1 VTWAGKTHWRPGA
14 RVARLK
20 SSHGYGWVLLLVMIT
35 FVFAASAPDR
45 DWSRG
50 LFVLIECAT
59 LALALWT
66 SGLSRDPRVVVVLGL
81 VGIAGIV
88 LALATSGNQLAGAIW
103 IVNVALVLATVIA
116 IGVGI
121 VDQGEVNQ
129 QSITGAICVY
139 VLIGILFTYAYGAA
153 AALGS
158 GPFFAQ
164 GTDGTTS
171 LRLYFSYVTLATLGY
186 GDYTP
191 AGNFGHTVAVFEA
204 LLGQVY
210 LVTVVALLVGNF
222 SHVAPRKRGHH
233 PPEHDPIP
241 PE

>member
-1 VTWAGKTHWRPGA
+1 MSWSGRTHWRPGA

-35 FVFAASAPDR
+35 FFYAASTPDR
-45 DWSRG
+45 QWSRG
-50 LFVLIECAT
+50 VLVLIEAAT
-59 LALALWT
+59 LTLAIWT
-66 SGLSRDPRVVVVLGL
+66 SGLSRDFRIAGIIAAVGL
-81 VGIAGIV
+81 VGFVLSLTDNGTGFVGAVWIVNIV
-88 LALATSGNQLAGAIW
+88 LAFG
-103 IVNVALVLATVIA
+103 TVVA

-121 VDQGEVNQ
+121 VDQGQVNQ
-129 QSITGAICVY
+129 QSITGAVCVY
-139 VLIGILFTYAYGAA
+139 VLLGILFMFVYGAA

-191 AGNFGHTVAVFEA
+191 AGNFGHTVAVLEA
-204 LLGQVY
+204 LMGQIY
-210 LVTVVALLVGNF
+210 LVTVVALLVGNLAGL
-222 SHVAPRKRGHH
+222 SRRVNAARNAG
-233 PPEHDPIP
+233 DGDG
-241 PE
+241 

>member
-1 VTWAGKTHWRPGA
+1 VSWAGRTHWRPGA

-20 SSHGYGWVLLLVMIT
+20 ASHGYGWVLLLVMVT
-35 FVFAASAPDR
+35 FLFAASAPDS
-45 DWSRG
+45 DWSRAV
-50 LFVLIECAT
+50 FVLLECAT

-66 SGLSRDPRVVVVLGL
+66 SGLSHDPKVVAGLGL
-81 VGIAGIV
+81 LAIVAIV
-88 LALATSGNQLAGAIW
+88 LSLATSGTDIQGVIW
-103 IVNVALVLATVIA
+103 IVNVGLVVATVLA

-129 QSITGAICVY
+129 QSITGAVCVY
-139 VLIGILFTYAYGAA
+139 VLIGILFTFVYGAA

-191 AGNFGHTVAVFEA
+191 AGNFGHIAAILEA
-204 LLGQVY
+204 LLGQLY
-210 LVTVVALLVGNF
+210 LVTVVALLIGNF
-222 SHVAPRKRGHH
+222 SGVTLGRRDNQQAERDHA
-233 PPEHDPIP
+233 DA
-241 PE
+241 

>member
-1 VTWAGKTHWRPGA
+1 LHIAA

-20 SSHGYGWVLLLVMIT
+20 ASHGYGWVLLLVMVT
-35 FVFAASAPDR
+35 FVFAASAPDA

-66 SGLSRDPRVVVVLGL
+66 SGLSRDLRIVVGLGL
-81 VGIAGIV
+81 LGTVAIIV
-88 LALATSGNQLAGAIW
+88 SLTTSGADLAGVAW
-103 IVNVALVLATVIA
+103 IVNVALVLATVLA

-121 VDQGEVNQ
+121 IDQGQVNQ
-129 QSITGAICVY
+129 QSITGAISVY
-139 VLIGILFTYAYGAA
+139 VLIGILFTFAYGAA

-191 AGNFGHTVAVFEA
+191 AGNFGHTLAVLEA

-222 SHVAPRKRGHH
+222 SPATRASRKLERD
-233 PPEHDPIP
+233 DPAG
-241 PE
+241 

>member
-1 VTWAGKTHWRPGA
+1 VSWAGKTHWRLRA

-20 SSHGYGWVLLLVMIT
+20 ASHGYGWVLLLVMAT
-35 FVFAASAPDR
+35 FVFAASAPDA

-66 SGLSRDPRVVVVLGL
+66 SGLSRDLRIVVGLGL
-81 VGIAGIV
+81 LGTVAIV
-88 LALATSGNQLAGAIW
+88 VSLATSGADLAGVVW
-103 IVNVALVLATVIA
+103 IVNVALVLATVLT

-129 QSITGAICVY
+129 QSVTGAICVY
-139 VLIGILFTYAYGAA
+139 VLIGILFTFAYGAA

-222 SHVAPRKRGHH
+222 SRSTRVTSRKA
-233 PPEHDPIP
+233 EHDDAAG
-241 PE
+241 